1 MDDMTLQL
9 TGCPEQS
16 CHLPAEIT
24 DRFVL
29 PSTDGPIEHV
39 TLHCV
44 ARHIYTLPVARL
56 VTTGAVRQ

>member
-1 MDDMTLQL
+1 MDDVILQL
-9 TGCPEQS
+9 TVCPELT

-44 ARHIYTLPVARL
+44 ARHIFTLPVARL
-56 VTTGAVRQ
+56 VTTDAVRQ

>member
-1 MDDMTLQL
+1 MDDVILQL
-9 TGCPEQS
+9 TICPEQT

-44 ARHIYTLPVARL
+44 ARHTFILPVARL
-56 VTTGAVRQ
+56 VGGDAVRK